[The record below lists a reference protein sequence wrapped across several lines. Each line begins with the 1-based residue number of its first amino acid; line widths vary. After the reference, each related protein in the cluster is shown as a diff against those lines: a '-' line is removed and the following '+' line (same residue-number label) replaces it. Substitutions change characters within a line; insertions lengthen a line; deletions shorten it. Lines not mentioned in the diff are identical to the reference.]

1 MRTCRI
7 GLLVVACV
15 AAACAPPT
23 GSLVGSAS
31 SSATGLPSV
40 AAAPES
46 EITVELVS
54 DGPVLDGAHVGQEWV
69 MPAALTYNDDAYHLF
84 GVSFDQENSVDPRG
98 FYGISTDGILWEL
111 ADGDSLASIILDLT
125 APGPIPGSVLQEND
139 GSWVMWFWG
148 IPAPRERGAVLYR
161 ATALA
166 PEGPWTADPEP
177 VLEGTVGAWDGAG
190 LDFPSV
196 VHTDDGYL
204 MLYAGS
210 SLSAPN
216 EGRLG
221 VATST
226 DGVAWTKQPDPVV
239 EPGLCGE
246 FDSRSIAI
254 PRLRLVDHGYLL
266 FYNGLA
272 PDLSTAEVGVA
283 ASPDGFSWTCANP
296 MPALVAEDIPD
307 SQGIHVIAVAAEAH
321 GPEFLVESLGDESS
335 SVWLGDVSMSGLR

>member
-1 MRTCRI
+1 
-7 GLLVVACV
+7 
-15 AAACAPPT
+15 
-23 GSLVGSAS
+23 
-31 SSATGLPSV
+31 
-40 AAAPES
+40 
-46 EITVELVS
+46 VELVS
-54 DGPVLDGAHVGQEWV
+54 DGPVLDGADVGQEFV
-69 MPAALTYNDDAYHLF
+69 MPAALTYAGGAYHLF
-84 GVSFDQENSVDPRG
+84 GMSFDQDNSVEPRG
-98 FYGISTDGILWEL
+98 FYATSPDGIFWEL
-111 ADGDSLASIILDLT
+111 AEDDPLAGITLDLSS
-125 APGPIPGSVLQEND
+125 PGPVPGSVLREED
-139 GSWVMWFWG
+139 GSWAMWFWG
-148 IPAPRERGAVLYR
+148 LPAPRERGAVLYR
-161 ATALA
+161 ATAPA
-166 PEGPWTADPEP
+166 PAGPWSADPEP

-196 VHTDDGYL
+196 VHVDDGYL

-254 PRLRLVDHGYLL
+254 PRLRQVDDGYLL

-283 ASPDGFSWTCANP
+283 ASPEGFSWTCANP

-307 SQGIHVIAVAAEAH
+307 SQGIHVIAVAAEAR

-335 SVWLGDVSMSGLR
+335 SVWLGDVSMTGLP